1 MLFRSVFIDQFTP
14 IAFYRK
20 LEERFSQKRIFL
32 LESAVVNEYGNYSYI
47 FIGER
52 ERVSYK
58 NSKSSYADENG
69 NESDIEIEPLAFLQN
84 YYSKIDTSKYGK
96 MCEEYGLGF
105 VDGFVGYIGYDL
117 IKEFE
122 PVLKTSMEP
131 LKDETGI
138 ADFDMI
144 RPEAVI
150 AYSHKNCKL
159 LMFTTM
165 ENPTIDFDEVERLL
179 SDNYGYVELKKP
191 SGTFETKTILSDES
205 FKESVLKAKEHIRAG
220 DVFQILVANRITV
233 DAEVDPYSFYRVL
246 RAKNPS
252 PYMYLLKY
260 EDFSI
265 AGSSPEVMIKLE
277 NGEVLIRPIAGTRK
291 RGKDLKRDLELEKEM
306 VSDPKERAE
315 HIMLVDLA
323 RNDIGRVCKSGTVV
337 VGDLM
342 RVERYSHVMHMVS
355 DVTGFLEED
364 KDMFDLFRATF
375 TAGTMTGAPKIKAM
389 EIIANLEGVKRSFY
403 SGSVGYFG
411 FDGNMDFAIAIRTA
425 LVKKDKIIFQAGAG
439 VVADSI
445 PELELKEIKNKL
457 AANLSSFEELKNLE
471 S

>member
-1 MLFRSVFIDQFTP
+1 
-14 IAFYRK
+14 
-20 LEERFSQKRIFL
+20 
-32 LESAVVNEYGNYSYI
+32 
-47 FIGER
+47 
-52 ERVSYK
+52 
-58 NSKSSYADENG
+58 
-69 NESDIEIEPLAFLQN
+69 
-84 YYSKIDTSKYGK
+84 
-96 MCEEYGLGF
+96 
-105 VDGFVGYIGYDL
+105 
-117 IKEFE
+117 
-122 PVLKTSMEP
+122 
-131 LKDETGI
+131 
-138 ADFDMI
+138 
-144 RPEAVI
+144 
-150 AYSHKNCKL
+150 
-159 LMFTTM
+159 
-165 ENPTIDFDEVERLL
+165 
-179 SDNYGYVELKKP
+179 
-191 SGTFETKTILSDES
+191 
-205 FKESVLKAKEHIRAG
+205 VLKAKEHIRAG

-306 VSDPKERAE
+306 VNDPKERAE

-457 AANLSSFEELKNLE
+457 AANLSSFEELKNQILE
-471 S
+471 DIKSAKNYFINIY